1 MGLENYAKKFPLIC
15 GGYYGAKEA
24 LCQYQER
31 AARPFLAA
39 QKEGLKW
46 KKRLP
51 IQLRDSYLFENRSR
65 GRQKLCMVLAGYKS
79 ILWPVVF
86 QRLQQFLPEDVD
98 VCILTSGIYSKELRQ
113 LCAHNDWSYL
123 TTKQNKVCRI
133 QNLAIYLH
141 PNAQY
146 FYKLD
151 EDMFLTD
158 GFFDGLYRTYQL
170 AVEQSKYEIG
180 FVAPLIPVNGY
191 GYVRVLEKLG
201 LTEDWE
207 KSFGPAVF
215 TDGVHHHPA
224 ILEQPAA
231 ARYMWGE
238 TQPELRNIDE
248 LNRRWRL
255 HPLKYRPCPIRF
267 SIGAILFTREAW
279 LDWGMFPVDW
289 SVGMGMD
296 EEWITRC
303 CALRGR
309 VGVVSENVLVGHLG
323 YGPQT
328 QEMLEQFSE
337 GNLRV

>member
-1 MGLENYAKKFPLIC
+1 MGLEHYAKRFPLIC

-24 LCQYQER
+24 LCQYRER
-31 AARPFLAA
+31 AARPFLTA

-46 KKRLP
+46 EKRLP

-65 GRQKLCMVLAGYKS
+65 GHQKLCMVLAGYKP
-79 ILWPVVF
+79 ILWPAVF
-86 QRLQQFLPEDVD
+86 QRLRRFLPEDVD
-98 VCILTSGIYSKELRQ
+98 VCILTSGICSEELRQ
-113 LCAHNDWSYL
+113 LCADNRWSYL
-123 TTKQNKVCRI
+123 ATKKNKVCRI

-141 PNAQY
+141 PNARY

-151 EDMFLTD
+151 EDIFLTD
-158 GFFDGLYRTYQL
+158 GFFDGLYRTYQM

-207 KSFGPAVF
+207 KQFGPAVF
-215 TDGVHHHPA
+215 TDGVHHHSA
-224 ILEQPAA
+224 ILEQAAA

-238 TQPELRNIDE
+238 TQPELRDIDE

-255 HPLKYRPCPIRF
+255 YPPEYRLCPIRF
-267 SIGAILFTREAW
+267 SIGAILFTRGAW
-279 LDWGMFPVDW
+279 LDWGMFPVNW
-289 SVGMGMD
+289 SAGMGLD
-296 EEWITRC
+296 EEWIARC

-309 VGVVSENVLVGHLG
+309 AGVVSENVLVGHLG

-328 QEMLEQFSE
+328 QEMLKQFSE